1 MQKCSE
7 KSSAS
12 LEVSNEHMGAV
23 LQERRVVKGQGKLRG
38 TEIHVNLQS
47 FEHERLKCQ
56 GVLGGGL

>member
-23 LQERRVVKGQGKLRG
+23 LQERIAVQGQGKLHG
-38 TEIHVNLQS
+38 PKIHVNLHS
-47 FEHERLKCQ
+47 FEHERSKCQ